1 MRKTNSVPNL
11 KTKRT
16 QVELLEEILAICRKP
31 TAKTRIMYRTNMS
44 HSGVQKF
51 IKQLQK
57 LELLRFDGHAAK
69 YVTTEKGLEFI
80 RRYAALRGL
89 LK

>member
-1 MRKTNSVPNL
+1 MRNSDSVPDL
-11 KTKRT
+11 KAKRT
-16 QVELLEEILAICRKP
+16 QVDILAEILELCRKP
-31 TAKTRIMYRTNMS
+31 TAKTRIMYKTNMS
-44 HSGVQKF
+44 HPGAQKF

-80 RRYAALRGL
+80 KRYAALRGL

>member
-1 MRKTNSVPNL
+1 MRNSDSVPDL
-11 KTKRT
+11 KAKRT
-16 QVELLEEILAICRKP
+16 QVGILAEILELCRKP
-31 TAKTRIMYRTNMS
+31 TAKTRIMYKTNMS
-44 HSGVQKF
+44 HPGVQKF

-57 LELLRFDGHAAK
+57 LELLRLEGHAAK

-80 RRYAALRGL
+80 KRYAALRDL